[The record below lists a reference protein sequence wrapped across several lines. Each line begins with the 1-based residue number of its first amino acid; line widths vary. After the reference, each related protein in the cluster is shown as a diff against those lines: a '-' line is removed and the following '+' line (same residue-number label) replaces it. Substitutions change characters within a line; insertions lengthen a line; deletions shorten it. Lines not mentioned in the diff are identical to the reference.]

1 MTAAKWS
8 CAAAVKILF
17 AVIELSTIPILTR
30 TLSSLCAVAV
40 TIAQRFSFATVCAMV
55 AQFAD
60 PTSRAVAMSRRHM
73 HTFAVLSALD
83 LVTIVVLAVNSG
95 EPT

>member
-1 MTAAKWS
+1 MAAAKWS

-17 AVIELSTIPILTR
+17 AVISTIPILTR
-30 TLSSLCAVAV
+30 ALSSLCAVAV
-40 TIAQRFSFATVCAMV
+40 AIAQRFSFATVCVMV
-55 AQFAD
+55 ARFAD
-60 PTSRAVAMSRRHM
+60 PTSRAVALSRRHM

-83 LVTIVVLAVNSG
+83 GVTIVVVAVISG